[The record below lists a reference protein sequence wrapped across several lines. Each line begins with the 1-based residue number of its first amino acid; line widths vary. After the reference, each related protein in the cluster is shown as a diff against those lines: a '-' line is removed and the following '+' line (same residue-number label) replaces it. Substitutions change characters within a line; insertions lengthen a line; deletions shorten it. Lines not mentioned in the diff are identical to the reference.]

1 MNYTNTIFNQLLEL
15 LPRNR
20 FEQFV
25 GQHKA
30 DRYVKKMSC
39 WSQFCIM
46 LYAQAKEKKS
56 LREIEKS
63 LGAQQGK
70 LYHLGIN
77 SIAKSTIA
85 EANRDRPYQIYE
97 NLFYELLRLCKGL
110 SSNKDFGFD
119 NPLKA
124 LDSTTITLCLK
135 LFPWAK
141 FSKTKGAIKLHC
153 LFDIRSQIPEF
164 IVESGGCQ
172 NDLAV
177 AKNSGF
183 IFSPDSITVMDR
195 AYIDFKWFY
204 EKIHMKKAYFVVRL
218 KRNIK
223 YFVLE
228 NLPVFEDGVVSD
240 QKIVLCGGETLEN
253 YPEDVRLVTY
263 CDKETGKIYQFLT
276 NNFTLSAQTIA
287 KIYKARWQIE
297 LFFKWIK
304 QHLRIKT
311 FFGTSKNAVLLQ
323 IWIAMIYY
331 LLLSYIKEKTK
342 FSSSLLTLTW
352 ILAEVLMDRASII
365 DILDLK
371 PTQLYRIR
379 IRDDTQM
386 SLC

>member
-39 WSQFCIM
+39 WNQLSIM
-46 LYAQAKEKKS
+46 LYAQAKGKKS
-56 LREIEKS
+56 LREIERS
-63 LGAQQGK
+63 LGTRPEK
-70 LYHLGIN
+70 LYHLGID
-77 SIAKSTIA
+77 SVAKSTIA
-85 EANRDRPYQIYE
+85 EANRDRPYRIYE
-97 NLFYELLRLCKGL
+97 SMFYELLKLCKGL
-110 SSNKDFGFD
+110 NPEKKFDFE

-141 FSKTKGAIKLHC
+141 FSKTKGAFKLHC

-164 IVESGGCQ
+164 IVESDWRG

-177 AKNSGF
+177 AKKSSLM
-183 IFSPDSITVMDR
+183 FSPDSITVMDR

-204 EKIHMKKAYFVVRL
+204 EKIHKKKAYFVVRL
-218 KRNIK
+218 KKNIA
-223 YFVLE
+223 YCVHENFVI
-228 NLPVFEDGVVSD
+228 FEEGVVSD
-240 QKIVLCGGETLEN
+240 QSIVLCGNKTIEN
-253 YPEDVRLVTY
+253 YPEDVRLVTCY
-263 CDKETGKIYQFLT
+263 DKETDKIYQFIT
-276 NNFTLSAQTIA
+276 NNFELSAGTIA
-287 KIYKARWQIE
+287 AIYKARWQIE

-304 QHLRIKT
+304 QHLKIKT
-311 FFGTSKNAVLLQ
+311 FFGTSKNAVLTQ

-331 LLLSYIKEKTK
+331 LLLSYIKVKTK
-342 FSSSLLTLTW
+342 FSASLLTLTW

-365 DILDLK
+365 DILGLK
-371 PTQLYRIR
+371 PAQLHLIR

>member
-39 WSQFCIM
+39 WNQLGIM
-46 LYAQAKEKKS
+46 LYAQAKGKKS

-63 LGAQQGK
+63 LGTRPEK
-70 LYHLGIN
+70 LYHLGIQ

-97 NLFYELLRLCKGL
+97 SLFYDLLKLCKGL
-110 SSNKDFGFD
+110 SPERKFDFE
-119 NPLKA
+119 NPLRA

-141 FSKTKGAIKLHC
+141 FSKTKGAFKLHC
-153 LFDIRSQIPEF
+153 LFDVRSQIPEF
-164 IVESGGCQ
+164 MVESGWHR

-177 AKNSGF
+177 AKKSSF
-183 IFSPDSITVMDR
+183 VFSPDSITVMDR

-204 EKIHMKKAYFVVRL
+204 EKIHTKRAYFVVRL
-218 KRNIK
+218 KKNIK
-223 YFVLE
+223 YFGLE
-228 NLPVFEDGVVSD
+228 DFPVFEEGMISD
-240 QKIVLCGGETLEN
+240 QKIVLCGEDTIEN

-263 CDKETGKIYQFLT
+263 HDAATKRTYQFIT
-276 NNFTLSAQTIA
+276 NNFDLSPGTIA
-287 KIYKARWQIE
+287 AIYKARWQIE

-304 QHLRIKT
+304 QHLKIKT
-311 FFGTSKNAVLLQ
+311 FFGTSKNAVLTQ

-331 LLLSYIKEKTK
+331 LLLSYIKVKTR
-342 FSSSLLTLTW
+342 FSASLLSLTW

-365 DILDLK
+365 DILGLK
-371 PTQLYRIR
+371 PTQLHLIR

>member
-30 DRYVKKMSC
+30 DRYTKKMSC
-39 WSQFCIM
+39 WNQLGIM
-46 LYAQAKEKKS
+46 LYAQAKGKKS
-56 LREIEKS
+56 LREIENS
-63 LGAQQGK
+63 LGTRPEK

-85 EANRDRPYQIYE
+85 EANRDRPCAIYE
-97 NLFYELLRLCKGL
+97 NLFYELLKLCKGL
-110 SSNKDFGFD
+110 NTEKKFDFE

-141 FSKTKGAIKLHC
+141 FSKTKGAFKLHC
-153 LFDIRSQIPEF
+153 LFDIRSQVPEF
-164 IVESGGCQ
+164 IVESDWHR

-177 AKNSGF
+177 ARKSNLV
-183 IFSPDSITVMDR
+183 FSPDSITVMDR

-204 EKIHMKKAYFVVRL
+204 EKIHKQKAYFVVRL
-218 KRNIK
+218 KKNIK
-223 YFVLE
+223 YFSLHNFRVCE
-228 NLPVFEDGVVSD
+228 KGVISD
-240 QKIVLCGGETLEN
+240 QKIVLCGEDILEN
-253 YPEDVRLVTY
+253 YPEDVRLVAY
-263 CDKETGKIYQFLT
+263 YDEETKKIYQFIT
-276 NNFTLSAQTIA
+276 NNFELSAKTIA
-287 KIYKARWQIE
+287 DIYKARWQIE

-304 QHLRIKT
+304 QHLKIKT
-311 FFGTSKNAVLLQ
+311 FLGTSRNAVMTQ

-331 LLLSYIKEKTK
+331 LLLSYIKVKTK
-342 FSSSLLTLTW
+342 FSASLLSLTW

-365 DILDLK
+365 DILGLK
-371 PTQLYRIR
+371 LNQLHLIR

-386 SLC
+386 ALC

>member
-39 WSQFCIM
+39 WNQLSIM
-46 LYAQAKEKKS
+46 LYAQAKGKKS
-56 LREIEKS
+56 LREIERS
-63 LGAQQGK
+63 LSTRPEK
-70 LYHLGIN
+70 LYHPGID

-97 NLFYELLRLCKGL
+97 SMFYELLKLCKGL
-110 SSNKDFGFD
+110 NPEKKFDFE
-119 NPLKA
+119 NPLRA

-141 FSKTKGAIKLHC
+141 FSKTKGAFKLHC

-164 IVESGGCQ
+164 IVESDWHG

-177 AKNSGF
+177 AKKSDLT
-183 IFSPDSITVMDR
+183 FSPDSITVMDR

-204 EKIHMKKAYFVVRL
+204 EKIHRQKSYFVVRL
-218 KRNIK
+218 KKNIK
-223 YFVLE
+223 CFAVKDF
-228 NLPVFEDGVVSD
+228 PVFENGVISD
-240 QKIVLCGGETLEN
+240 QKIVLCGGDTLKN

-263 CDKETGKIYQFLT
+263 YDEQTQKTYQFIT
-276 NNFTLSAQTIA
+276 NNFNLSAGTIA
-287 KIYKARWQIE
+287 AIYKARWQIE

-304 QHLRIKT
+304 QHLKIKT
-311 FFGTSKNAVLLQ
+311 FFGTSKNAVLTQ
-323 IWIAMIYY
+323 VWIAMIYY
-331 LLLSYIKEKTK
+331 LLLSYIRVKTR
-342 FSSSLLTLTW
+342 FSASLLNLTW
-352 ILAEVLMDRASII
+352 ILSEVLMDRASII
-365 DILDLK
+365 DILGLK
-371 PTQLYRIR
+371 PAQIHLIR
-379 IRDDTQM
+379 IREDTQL